1 MQLREEEKLARFE
14 QAILPHFDAAY
25 NLARWLTREGH
36 DAEDVVQEAYLRAYK
51 FFDRFRGGDGRGW
64 LLAIVRNPCY
74 TWLKNNRPREL
85 ATPLGGPLGEGRIQD
100 GCITCP
106 WHGWQYSP
114 HECAS
119 VSPAPPRP
127 KAPNFP
133 ESAAPVP
140 RRVARVGPIDIRR
153 QADVP
158 SARRSDTP
166 RAIRLSALRSPV

>member
-127 KAPNFP
+127 KAPNFLN
-133 ESAAPVP
+133 
-140 RRVARVGPIDIRR
+140 RGPLC
-153 QADVP
+153 P
-158 SARRSDTP
+158 G
-166 RAIRLSALRSPV
+166 ALRASVP